1 MDLVHILLSRCAALL
16 RRQKLDED
24 LDEEL
29 RTHIDFA
36 TEENLNCGMS
46 EQEARTA
53 ALRKFGGVTQ
63 TKEQYRIQHGL
74 PFLEV
79 VGREVR
85 FGLRQLRRSP
95 GFAAVAIL
103 TLAVGIGATTAIFTL
118 VYDVLLRPLPYAQP
132 DRLVVM
138 QEVVAEFK
146 DIYPALPMNA
156 NHFANWQRNS
166 RSFQSMAV
174 MEPGN
179 VPLGA
184 DGHPLQISIL
194 RATSSIFSVLSVK
207 PQLGRGFS
215 PQEDLSGRE
224 RVVVLMH
231 GLWKSQFGS
240 DPNILGKTI
249 TLDGHPYTVIG
260 VMPQSFYLPS
270 SQTLSGAIQAGNI
283 HGVAEALVPL
293 AFTKDQ
299 LQQVGGDFNYPG
311 LARLKPGIS
320 EAQAEAELNGLA
332 HSISATLSADD
343 KMTLSVALVPFQQYL
358 VGNSG
363 KSLEVLLL
371 AVAGLLF
378 VGCINIANLLLARAV
393 GRRQQMAVASALG
406 ASRADLLRASMRE
419 AGLLAAIG
427 GVLGILLA
435 SVIVPI
441 LQRFL
446 PAALNFRGVLHIDW
460 AGAGLAVLL
469 AAVATLLA
477 GAAPAWMSWRTQ
489 PQRALHG
496 ESRSASES
504 RGGKRL
510 SKTLVTSEVAVSVT
524 LVLMTGLLT
533 ASLYRLMHVDRGFQA
548 DRVLTATI
556 DVPATEYSSR
566 VEIYQNV
573 LGKLRQLPGVEN
585 AAMVSVLPLDGD
597 FWIDMARI
605 PGDARPVFEMPTEHW
620 RWVSP
625 DYFQTIH
632 LPLIKGRFLRSD
644 DSGKNVAVISDL
656 TAKTLWPGKDPIG
669 RQFTH
674 GDDNE
679 KPFTVIGV
687 VENARTIILAKADP
701 MMIYVPYWYRSET
714 TAGLVLRTKYD
725 PDAMANSIR
734 KTVWSID
741 PGVAV
746 PVVRSLDGLVAG
758 SVATRRF
765 EMDLLMLFAI
775 SAWLLASLGVY
786 GVVTYSVVQR
796 RQEIGLRMALGAQRA
811 NIYAGVLREGLSP
824 VLAGSIAGIAAAW
837 GFARLIASLLFQVS
851 AFNPWITAAA
861 AVSLLLA
868 GATACLLPA
877 RRAASADPMQALRS
891 E

>member
-1 MDLVHILLSRCAALL
+1 MDSMRILLSRCAALFS
-16 RRQKLDED
+16 RQKLDED

-29 RTHIDFA
+29 DTHIDFA
-36 TEENLNCGMS
+36 VEENLRRGMS

-53 ALRKFGGVTQ
+53 ALRNFGGVTQ
-63 TKEQYRIQHGL
+63 TKEQYRTQRGL
-74 PFLEV
+74 PFLEL
-79 VGREVR
+79 VGRDVR

-132 DRLVVM
+132 GRLVVM

-146 DIYPALPMNA
+146 DIYPTLPMNA
-156 NHFANWQRNS
+156 NHFVNWQHNS
-166 RSFQSMAV
+166 HSFQSMAV
-174 MEPGN
+174 MEPDN

-184 DGHPLQISIL
+184 GGRPLQVSIL
-194 RATSSIFSVLSVK
+194 RATSGIFPVLSAR
-207 PQLGRGFS
+207 PQLGRGFT
-215 PQEDLSGRE
+215 PQEDQPGQE

-231 GLWKSQFGS
+231 GLWKAQFHS

-249 TLDGHPYTVIG
+249 ALDGHPYTVIG
-260 VMPQSFYLPS
+260 VMPRSFHLPS
-270 SQTLSGAIQAGNI
+270 SPTLSGAIQAGNV

-299 LQQVGGDFNYPG
+299 LQAAGDFNYPG

-320 EAQAEAELNGLA
+320 VAQAEAELNGLE
-332 HSISATLSADD
+332 HSISATLPANE
-343 KMTLSVALVPFQQYL
+343 KMTLSTVLVPFQQYL
-358 VGNSG
+358 VGDNS
-363 KSLEVLLL
+363 KSLWILLL

-393 GRRQQMAVASALG
+393 GRRQEIAVASALG

-419 AGLLAAIG
+419 AGLLAVIG

-435 SVIVPI
+435 AVIVPI
-441 LQRFL
+441 LQSFL
-446 PAALNFRGVLHIDW
+446 PAALNFRGTLHIDW
-460 AGAGLAVLL
+460 AGAGFAVLL

-477 GAAPAWMSWRTQ
+477 GAAPAWMSWRTH
-489 PQRALHG
+489 PQEALRG

-510 SKTLVTSEVAVSVT
+510 CKTLVTTEVAVSVT

-533 ASLYRLMHVDRGFQA
+533 ASFYRLMHVGRGFQA

-556 DVPATEYSSR
+556 DLPATEYSRR

-573 LGKLRQLPGVEN
+573 LGKLRQLSGVEN
-585 AAMVSVLPLDGD
+585 AAIVSVLPLDGD

-605 PGDARPVFEMPTEHW
+605 AGDTRPFSQMPTEHW

-625 DYFQTIH
+625 GYFQTIH
-632 LPLIKGRFLRSD
+632 LPLIEGRFISSD
-644 DSGKNVAVISDL
+644 DSGRNVAVISDL
-656 TAKTLWPGKDPIG
+656 TAKTLWRGKDPIG

-674 GDDNE
+674 GDDKE

-687 VENARTIILAKADP
+687 VGNARTINLAKADP

-714 TAGLVLRTKYD
+714 TAGLVLRTKSD

-741 PGVAV
+741 PAVAV
-746 PVVRSLDGLVAG
+746 PEVRTLGGVVAG
-758 SVATRRF
+758 SVGARRF
-765 EMDLLMLFAI
+765 EMDLLLLFAV
-775 SAWLLASLGVY
+775 SAWLLAGFGVY
-786 GVVTYSVVQR
+786 GVVTYSVVQG

-824 VLAGSIAGIAAAW
+824 VLAGAIVGIAGAW
-837 GFARLIASLLFQVS
+837 GFTRLIGSLLFHVS
-851 AFNPWITAAA
+851 AFNPWIAAVA

-868 GATACLLPA
+868 GVAACLLPA
-877 RRAASADPMQALRS
+877 RRAASVDPMRALRS